1 MAEGKS
7 FWSSLPGILTALAGL
22 ITAGGGLL
30 LALQGAGLIG
40 GGAHDAAAVQV
51 PAAPALLERLG
62 VSAPPRRALRGAPTT
77 LGEGRLAV
85 ALIERGLYDAQ
96 LNPTGAGID
105 NRFETT
111 VQGEEVTIR
120 DATTG
125 LLWQRGGTAGL
136 DLAGTQAALARLNE
150 RGYAG
155 QHDWRLP
162 TAEEAAS
169 LMEAA
174 PVDGRH
180 IDPAFGSSVSFIWTA
195 DRTPDGKAYVAYWAD
210 GRLAAERPE
219 FNAWLR
225 AVR

>member
-22 ITAGGGLL
+22 ITAGGGLV
-30 LALQGAGLIG
+30 LALQGAGLMG
-40 GGAHDAAAVQV
+40 GGHDPAAVQAPV
-51 PAAPALLERLG
+51 EPALLERLG
-62 VSAPPRRALRGAPTT
+62 VSGPPRLSLRGVPTT
-77 LGEGRLAV
+77 LSEERLAA
-85 ALIERGLYDAQ
+85 ALIERGLYDAR
-96 LNPTGAGID
+96 LNPACAGID
-105 NRFETT
+105 NRFQAV
-111 VQGEEVTIR
+111 VQGDDVVVR

-125 LLWQRGGTAGL
+125 LVWQRGGTSGL
-136 DLAGTQAALARLNE
+136 DLAGADTALARLNE

-169 LMEAA
+169 LMKAT

-180 IDPAFGSSVSFIWTA
+180 IAPAFGGGVNFIWTA

-210 GRLAAERPE
+210 GRLSAERPQ
-219 FNAWLR
+219 FHAWLQ

>member
-40 GGAHDAAAVQV
+40 GGGHDTATVQA
-51 PAAPALLERLG
+51 PAEPALLERLG
-62 VSAPPRRALRGAPTT
+62 VSAPPRLSLRGVPTT
-77 LGEGRLAV
+77 LSEERLTAT
-85 ALIERGLYDAQ
+85 LIERGLYDAR
-96 LNPTGAGID
+96 LNPAGAGID
-105 NRFETT
+105 NRFETV
-111 VQGEEVTIR
+111 VQGDDVVVR

-125 LLWQRGGTAGL
+125 LVWQRGGTSGL
-136 DLAGTQAALARLNE
+136 DLAGADTALARLNE

-155 QHDWRLP
+155 YRDWRLP

-169 LMEAA
+169 LMKAT

-180 IDPAFGSSVSFIWTA
+180 IDPAFGSGVGFIWTA

-210 GRLAAERPE
+210 GRLSTERPD
-219 FNAWLR
+219 FHAWLR